1 MYPQPQISDAEWQV
15 MKALWER
22 SPVTA
27 SELHQRL
34 AENRKDAST
43 QWHLKTVR
51 TMLTRLTKK
60 RAVGT
65 KVSDGVYHYFALVS
79 REDCAVHATR
89 SFLDRVFDGAIA
101 PMVAH
106 LVARKTLSGE
116 DKRELKKL
124 LRQAGTS
131 EDKS

>member
-1 MYPQPQISDAEWQV
+1 MSPQPQISDAEWQV
-15 MKALWER
+15 MKALWEH
-22 SPVTA
+22 SPITA

-34 AENRKDAST
+34 TGNRKDAST

-65 KVSDGVYHYFALVS
+65 KVRDGVYHYFALVS
-79 REDCAVHATR
+79 REDCAVRATH

-106 LVARKTLSGE
+106 LVARKTLSDE

-124 LRQAGTS
+124 LRQAGAT
-131 EDKS
+131 ENKS